1 MPANDPNTSLAP
13 VTSPARRRLL
23 ERAVYAIGGLFAAV
37 VAAPLLGPV
46 IAPVLRRRTPRSY
59 TLGKVAQFPDGAMTP
74 ATFEVVTQDG
84 WREVR
89 ETRKVYVH
97 RDGDDFTVF
106 SLTCT
111 HLGCSVRWDAGTQ
124 RFRCP
129 CHGGVY
135 DADGQVES
143 GPPQHPLP
151 QYAATVRDGDVFVT
165 EA

>member
-1 MPANDPNTSLAP
+1 MSPEAP
-13 VTSPARRRLL
+13 HAPIVQASSPARRRLL
-23 ERAVYAIGGLFAAV
+23 ERAVYALGGLFTAV
-37 VAAPLLGPV
+37 VAAPLLGPI
-46 IAPVLRRRTPRSY
+46 IAPLLRRRTPRSF
-59 TLGKVAQFPDGAMTP
+59 TVGKVMQFPEGAMTP

-97 RDGDDFTVF
+97 RAGDAFTVF

-111 HLGCSVRWDAGTQ
+111 HLGCSVRWDDSTQ

-143 GPPQHPLP
+143 GPPPRPLP
-151 QYAATVRDGDVFVT
+151 HYAATVRDSDVIVT

>member
-1 MPANDPNTSLAP
+1 MPANDTNTPVTS

-23 ERAVYAIGGLFAAV
+23 ERAVYALGGLFTAV
-37 VAAPLLGPV
+37 VAAPLLGPI
-46 IAPVLRRRTPRSY
+46 IAPLLRRRTPRSF
-59 TLGKVAQFPDGAMTP
+59 TLGKETQFPDGAMTP

-97 RDGDDFTVF
+97 RAGDVITVF
-106 SLTCT
+106 SITCT
-111 HLGCSVRWDAGTQ
+111 HLGCSVRWDDATQ

-143 GPPQHPLP
+143 GPPPHPLP
-151 QYAATVRDGDVFVT
+151 QYATTVRGGEVIVT